1 MIDKTILI
9 PVVILLFV
17 LIALFL
23 LWKKDNF
30 ISNNIEK
37 LSVFQLVL
45 IVVIGVPL
53 ILFPLNWLY
62 RTIIHYL
69 YR

>member
-1 MIDKTILI
+1 MDKTILI
-9 PVVILLFV
+9 PVVILLFC
-17 LIALFL
+17 LIAIYLQR
-23 LWKKDNF
+23 KKDNF

>member
-1 MIDKTILI
+1 MDKTILT
-9 PVVILLFV
+9 PVVILLFCS
-17 LIALFL
+17 LAIYLRR
-23 LWKKDNF
+23 KKDNF
-30 ISNNIEK
+30 ISNNIDK

-45 IVVIGVPL
+45 ITVIGVPL

>member
-1 MIDKTILI
+1 MDKTILI

-45 IVVIGVPL
+45 ITIIGIPL
-53 ILFPLNWLY
+53 VLLSINWLY
-62 RTIIHYL
+62 QTIMQYL
-69 YR
+69 WN

>member
-1 MIDKTILI
+1 MDKTILI
-9 PVVILLFV
+9 PVVLLLFV
-17 LIALFL
+17 LVALFL
-23 LWKKDNF
+23 LRKKDNF

-45 IVVIGVPL
+45 IVVVGVPL
-53 ILFPLNWLY
+53 ILFPLNWLF

-69 YR
+69 KN

>member
-1 MIDKTILI
+1 MDKTILI
-9 PVVILLFV
+9 PVVILLFI

-23 LWKKDNF
+23 LWKKENF

>member
-1 MIDKTILI
+1 MDKTILI
-9 PVVILLFV
+9 PVVLLLFV
-17 LIALFL
+17 LVALFL
-23 LWKKDNF
+23 LRKKDNF

>member
-1 MIDKTILI
+1 MDKTILT

-30 ISNNIEK
+30 ISNNIDK

-45 IVVIGVPL
+45 ITVIGVPL
-53 ILFPLNWLY
+53 VLISLNWLY

>member
-1 MIDKTILI
+1 MDKTILI
-9 PVVILLFV
+9 PVVLLLFV
-17 LIALFL
+17 LVALFL
-23 LWKKDNF
+23 LRKKDNF

-45 IVVIGVPL
+45 IVVVGVPL

>member
-1 MIDKTILI
+1 MDKTILI

-23 LWKKDNF
+23 LWKQDNF

-53 ILFPLNWLY
+53 VLISLNWLY
-62 RTIIHYL
+62 ETIIQYL
-69 YR
+69 WN

>member
-1 MIDKTILI
+1 MDKTILT
-9 PVVILLFV
+9 PVVILLFI
-17 LIALFL
+17 LIAFFL

-45 IVVIGVPL
+45 IVAVGVPL
-53 ILFPLNWLY
+53 ILYPLNWLY

>member
-1 MIDKTILI
+1 MDKTILI
-9 PVVILLFV
+9 PVVILLFCS
-17 LIALFL
+17 LAIYLRR
-23 LWKKDNF
+23 KKDNF
-30 ISNNIEK
+30 ISNNIDK

-62 RTIIHYL
+62 QTIIHYL